1 MISRRLFGGGLAAAL
16 TTGYA
21 ANGAEAA
28 AAAAPAAGGAQQE
41 RDMSAVANAVRDLV
55 QEVQRQRVFTEI
67 ITIREAQ
74 RTFLRQNGHLPE
86 FIDVGSD
93 VWFNVHDWH
102 VRWQQP
108 VTLGQDAQGR
118 HTIQLL
124 QTTVVMRPDVLA
136 TFVSLPYDGSR

>member
-16 TTGYA
+16 TTGDA
-21 ANGAEAA
+21 ANGA
-28 AAAAPAAGGAQQE
+28 AAGGAQQE

-55 QEVQRQRVFTEI
+55 QEVQRQRLFTEI
-67 ITIREAQ
+67 ATIREAQ

-86 FIDVGSD
+86 FIDVGTD

-108 VTLGQDAQGR
+108 VTLGRDAQGR
-118 HTIQLL
+118 HTIVLL

>member
-1 MISRRLFGGGLAAAL
+1 MISRRLFGGSLAAAL
-16 TTGYA
+16 TTGAA
-21 ANGAEAA
+21 ANEAT
-28 AAAAPAAGGAQQE
+28 AAGGAQQD
-41 RDMSAVANAVRDLV
+41 RDMSAVANAVKGLV
-55 QEVQRQRVFTEI
+55 QEVQRQRLFTEI

-108 VTLGQDAQGR
+108 ITLGRDAQGR
-118 HTIQLL
+118 HTIGLI